1 MTKAVV
7 KLSHIYKQYGDNHA
21 LRDVSFDLQ
30 PGEFVALV
38 GMSGGGKSTLLR
50 LIAQLEQPT
59 AGTIEYADANLVT
72 RVMFQDGRLLPWM
85 TTLNNVS
92 FAAHDAK
99 VQVRAKKT
107 LAAVGLAGFEETYP
121 TELSGGQKQRLA
133 LARALMADPELLLL
147 DEPLGALDAL
157 TRCNMQSF
165 ITKICDASHLTTLLI
180 THDVDEA
187 ARMANR
193 VIVVKNGRAVFETP
207 GAKGESPETVARV
220 ADKVLRV
227 ILAPDDETDEAKE
240 GERLG

>member
-1 MTKAVV
+1 MTKPVV

-50 LIAQLEQPT
+50 LIAQLELPT
-59 AGTIEYADANLVT
+59 AGTIEYADENLVT

-92 FAAHDAK
+92 FASHDAK
-99 VQVRAKKT
+99 VQARAQKT
-107 LAAVGLAGFEETYP
+107 LAAVGLAGFEQTYP

-157 TRCNMQSF
+157 TRRNMQSF
-165 ITKICDASHLTTLLI
+165 ITKICDDSHLTTLLI

-193 VIVVKNGRAVFETP
+193 VIVVKNGRAVYETA
-207 GAKGESPETVARV
+207 GAKGQTPETVARV
-220 ADKVLRV
+220 ADQVLKV
-227 ILAPDDETDEAKE
+227 ILAPDEEAKE